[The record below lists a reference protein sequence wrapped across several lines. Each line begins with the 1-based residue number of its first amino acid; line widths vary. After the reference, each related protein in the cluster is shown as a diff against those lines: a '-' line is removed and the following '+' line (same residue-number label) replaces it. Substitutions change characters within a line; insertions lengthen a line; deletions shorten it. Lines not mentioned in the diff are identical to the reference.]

1 MVVLT
6 IPVPCISKSSIEI
19 KIKLNFY
26 FHTSLRCLKVFIKPF
41 EVAQSVKIKI
51 SVNFFRSSGI
61 GTERIKLVRY
71 HRSIKHFDLSLS
83 AEGERQFV
91 CEKT

>member
-51 SVNFFRSSGI
+51 SVNFSVRPGLGRKGLNWLGI
-61 GTERIKLVRY
+61 IDLL
-71 HRSIKHFDLSLS
+71 SILI
-83 AEGERQFV
+83 
-91 CEKT
+91 